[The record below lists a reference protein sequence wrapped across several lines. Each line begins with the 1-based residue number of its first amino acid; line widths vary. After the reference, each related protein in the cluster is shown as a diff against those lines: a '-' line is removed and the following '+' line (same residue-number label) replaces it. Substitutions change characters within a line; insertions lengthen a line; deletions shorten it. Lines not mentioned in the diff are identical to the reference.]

1 MQQKGFWLKL
11 GVLVAVEALPTM
23 AIHQVV
29 QAVIQK
35 EKLIHQPLVTYTQ

>member
-1 MQQKGFWLKL
+1 LKR
-11 GVLVAVEALPTM
+11 GAPVVVELLPTM

-35 EKLIHQPLVTYTQ
+35 QKLIHQLLAVYTQ